1 MGLSGIGGLAAAAG
15 ILAGCAVV
23 GLHGLEPGRSTEADV
38 RRALGEPALAL
49 EGPAGTRSLAYPG
62 GPGGT
67 HTWMARIAP
76 DGRLA
81 RLENGLTDDSR
92 SRVTP
97 GVTKEEVLRLIGPPW
112 RTMDFPNKRQVAWD
126 YRVRDTWG
134 YLVDYSVMIDEQGR
148 VAETVAA
155 RIDDGH
161 DEAK

>member
-1 MGLSGIGGLAAAAG
+1 MGLSGIGGVVAAAG
-15 ILAGCAVV
+15 ILAGCAAIGV
-23 GLHGLEPGRSTEADV
+23 HGLEPGRSTEADV

-49 EGPAGTRSLAYPG
+49 DGPGGTRSLAYPG

-67 HTWMARIAP
+67 RTWMARLGP
-76 DGRLA
+76 DGRLVQ
-81 RLENGLTDDSR
+81 LEDALTDDSR

-97 GVTKEEVLRLIGPPW
+97 GITKEEVLRLIGPPW

-134 YLVDYSVMIDEQGR
+134 YLVDYSVMIDERGR

-155 RIDDGH
+155 RLDDGH

>member
-1 MGLSGIGGLAAAAG
+1 MGLSGIGGVVAAAG
-15 ILAGCAVV
+15 ILAGCAAIGV
-23 GLHGLEPGRSTEADV
+23 HGLEPGRSTEADV
-38 RRALGEPALAL
+38 RRALGEPALVLDGA
-49 EGPAGTRSLAYPG
+49 GGTRSLAYPG

-67 HTWMARIAP
+67 RTWMARLGP
-76 DGRLA
+76 DGRLVQ
-81 RLENGLTDDSR
+81 LEDALTDDSR

-97 GVTKEEVLRLIGPPW
+97 GITKEEVLRLIGPPW

-134 YLVDYSVMIDEQGR
+134 YLVDYSVMIDERGR

-155 RIDDGH
+155 RLDDGH

>member
-1 MGLSGIGGLAAAAG
+1 MRLSGIGGLAAAAG
-15 ILAGCAVV
+15 FLAGCAAI

-38 RRALGEPALAL
+38 RRALGEPALAFD
-49 EGPAGTRSLAYPG
+49 GAAGARSLAYPG
-62 GPGGT
+62 GPGGA
-67 HTWMARIAP
+67 HTWMAHLGP
-76 DGRLA
+76 DGRLL
-81 RLENGLTDDSR
+81 RLENALTDDSR

-97 GVTKEEVLRLIGPPW
+97 GIAKEEVLRLIGPPW

-134 YLVDYSVMIDEQGR
+134 YLVDYSVMIDERGR

-155 RIDDGH
+155 RVDDGH